1 MSRRIDLYTLRLFVS
16 AAREGSIAR
25 AAEVEHIAPSALS
38 RRISELEHVLGLPLL
53 IRSPRGIELTDAGK
67 TVFAG
72 GARIDRDL
80 DQLARDVHEQSGQ
93 TSGTVRLFANSSSIV
108 GFLPERLKAFR
119 ESFPL
124 VEVSLRDRTTAEV
137 IRACLDDRADVGVAV
152 KTHVSS
158 GVDSWFFAED
168 PLVLV
173 LPQGHPLAKKHR
185 LRYAD
190 VLPFPMIGMQA
201 GGSLDQ
207 LLQERAVGAG
217 VAPTINM
224 FVNSFDAVCRLAEAG
239 LGIAIVPT
247 SIVAAYG
254 RNQPFVCRKLDEPWV
269 RREIYLYALRKNPR
283 PRSVEALIDA
293 LRGRISDTK

>member
-1 MSRRIDLYTLRLFVS
+1 MTRRIDLYTLRLFVS

-25 AAEVEHIAPSALS
+25 AAEIEHIAPSALS
-38 RRISELEHVLGLPLL
+38 RRIAELEHVLGLPLL
-53 IRSPRGIELTDAGK
+53 IRSPRGIELTEAGQ

-72 GARIDRDL
+72 AARIDKDL
-80 DQLARDVHEQSGQ
+80 DQLARDVQEQGGH

-124 VEVSLRDRTTAEV
+124 VEVALRDRTTGEV
-137 IRACLDDRADVGVAV
+137 IRACLDDRADVGVGA

-158 GVDSWFFAED
+158 GMDSWFFAED

-173 LPQGHPLAKKHR
+173 LPEGHALAKKHR
-185 LRYAD
+185 VRYAD
-190 VLPFPMIGMQA
+190 VLAFPMIGMQA

-217 VAPTINM
+217 VAPTVNL
-224 FVNSFDAVCRLAEAG
+224 FVNSFDSVCRLVEVG

-254 RNQPFVCRKLDEPWV
+254 RNQPFVCRKLDEPWTH
-269 RREIYLYALRKNPR
+269 RELRLYALRKNPR

-293 LRGRISDTK
+293 LRGRDGDGN